1 VAQRP
6 TPRNGWTA
14 VSQASAEAESARGSP
29 VMKRAPSATQST
41 VSFGHL
47 PLFTADA
54 RFTPGSPGERGAAAA
69 GARRFGQ
76 TAKPAAA
83 NPAASRAS
91 DVARAA
97 DSTEDVSLQDISIG
111 DGRSAGGAESTQD
124 VSLSDISVQEM
135 EAARGSARQARPTGA
150 AGSEAAELAMRR
162 WRRQSA
168 GIAAGAL
175 LAVGGIGWFA
185 VSGARL
191 TDEASKRRAT
201 ALVTDAPAPSA
212 DQESRPGSAA
222 PALVPVAPGSSPT
235 LVDDRLPGAAPG
247 EPLQAAE
254 VVEAR
259 APERPAEEAAPAATA
274 QGANGASLAVASG
287 AAQHDGSELAA
298 AREVAAAR
306 AGGLVDQAHALQ
318 KRRKYAAAKA
328 RYREALNLYPDHPR
342 ALAGLVQLAIRERDG
357 KQAVLLAKQLVRAE
371 PDEVGNLVLLG
382 DAYKSA
388 RKRKE
393 ARETWQTA
401 ARAGSA
407 TARAR
412 LKH

>member
-1 VAQRP
+1 
-6 TPRNGWTA
+6 
-14 VSQASAEAESARGSP
+14 
-29 VMKRAPSATQST
+29 MKRAPSATQST
-41 VSFGHL
+41 VSFGHM
-47 PLFTADA
+47 PLFAADA

-69 GARRFGQ
+69 GGRRFGQ
-76 TAKPAAA
+76 TATAQ
-83 NPAASRAS
+83 PAASRAS
-91 DVARAA
+91 DVARAT
-97 DSTEDVSLQDISIG
+97 DSTEDVSLQDVSIG
-111 DGRSAGGAESTQD
+111 DGRDGRSPGGAERTQD
-124 VSLSDISVQEM
+124 VSLSDISIQEM
-135 EAARGSARQARPTGA
+135 EAARGSARQARPTGPGA

-168 GIAAGAL
+168 AIAAGAL
-175 LAVGGIGWFA
+175 LAVAGIGWFA
-185 VSGARL
+185 VSGARW
-191 TDEASKRRAT
+191 TDEASRRRAT
-201 ALVTDAPAPSA
+201 TLVTDAPPVSA

-222 PALVPVAPGSSPT
+222 PALVLVAPGPSPM
-235 LVDDRLPGAAPG
+235 LVGDRLAGAAPG

-254 VVEAR
+254 AVEAR
-259 APERPAEEAAPAATA
+259 APEGPADHAAPAGSA
-274 QGANGASLAVASG
+274 QGGNAASPAVAG
-287 AAQHDGSELAA
+287 EAAQHDGGELDA

-306 AGGLVDQAHALQ
+306 AGGLVEQAHALQ

-342 ALAGLVQLAIRERDG
+342 ALAGLVQLAIRDRDG
-357 KQAVLLAKQLVRAE
+357 KQALALAKQLLRAE

-393 ARETWQTA
+393 AREAWQTA

-407 TARAR
+407 VARAR